1 MCLDLWPEGSPAG
14 FLPFS
19 DDEYREERAG
29 QRTFQTRPD
38 RNPSKEEEMQSTES
52 RVSCDPVLRRPQCV
66 GAASGEA
73 EVQAG
78 LPGPPRAAGSFF
90 SLKAG
95 GKILDS

>member
-1 MCLDLWPEGSPAG
+1 MLG
-14 FLPFS
+14 FS
-19 DDEYREERAG
+19 HSVMTSTEKKGQGREPSKPG
-29 QRTFQTRPD
+29 QTE
-38 RNPSKEEEMQSTES
+38 PSKEEEMQSTES
-52 RVSCDPVLRRPQCV
+52 RVSCGPVLRRPQCV

-73 EVQAG
+73 EVQTG